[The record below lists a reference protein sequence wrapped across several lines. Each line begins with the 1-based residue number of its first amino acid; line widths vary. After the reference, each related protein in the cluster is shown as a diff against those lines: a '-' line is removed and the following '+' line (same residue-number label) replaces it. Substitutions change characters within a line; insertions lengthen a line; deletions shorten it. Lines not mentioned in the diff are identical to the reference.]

1 MKTKKQNIILATK
14 ILFVLFTTIIIAFYL
29 FRDAVLQQT
38 IAKVS
43 HEMKMDYNSTFTIK
57 KASFEGLSGLNLTE
71 IILVPKNADTLFKI
85 KKLKT
90 SVNLWHLTTGDLQLG
105 TLEVQNGFIQLVKKG
120 KKGNYDAFLK
130 RDNQTPVQNEK
141 RDYAQFAYR
150 IISKVL
156 NLVPT
161 DMILNNLSIRI
172 NDNEKKTNINFQ
184 KLRLV
189 NKQLE
194 TAIQVQTNTFT
205 QHWKIKGFADPRNKK
220 ADIRFVNI
228 DTCAIKMP
236 YLDERFNLKSS
247 FDSIRLNIQNID
259 KDGDEL
265 HIDGFMA
272 IANLKLNHP
281 KIASKDVLLK
291 NAKFDYRFLLGSDF
305 ISIDSTSTVQLNK
318 IKFHPY
324 VAYETEKDTIYKLKV
339 NIPKMN
345 AQDFITSLPDGLFA
359 NFQGMKASGTFDYK
373 LDFAFNQ
380 NKPNQLVFD
389 SKLKKENL
397 KITKYGEANLNKLNG
412 EFVYRALIKN
422 VLQRPVLV
430 GSANPNFTPLD
441 RISPYLRKSV
451 LTTEDPSFFSHR
463 GFISEAFK
471 QSIIKNI
478 KTKKFS
484 RGASTISMQLVK
496 NVFLSREKTVSR
508 KLEEI
513 LLVYILEN
521 NRIVNKERMLEV
533 YFNIIEWGPNVYGI
547 GEASQ
552 FYFQKAPLELSLNE
566 CLYLARII
574 PSPKK
579 FMYQFND
586 QGMLKDFAVQQ
597 ESFLTNIMF
606 RRGLLTS
613 EDTIYKSLPILI
625 SGPAKS
631 FIKFKVQD
639 STQIKMD
646 SLAVDDEFDL

>member
-1 MKTKKQNIILATK
+1 MKTGKQKLLIAAK
-14 ILFVLFTTIIIAFYL
+14 VLFVLFVALLISFYI

-43 HEMKMDYNSTFTIK
+43 HEMQVEYNSSFTIK
-57 KASFEGLSGLNLTE
+57 KASFDGLSRLNLSE

-85 KKLKT
+85 QKLKT
-90 SVNLWHLTTGDLQLG
+90 SVNLWHLLTGDVQLG
-105 TLEVQNGFIQLVKKG
+105 TLEVQNGYFQLVKKG
-120 KKGNYDAFLK
+120 KVRNFDAFLK
-130 RDNQTPVQNEK
+130 KDNQTELSDEK
-141 RDYAQFAYR
+141 RNYAQLAYR
-150 IISKVL
+150 IISKAL

-161 DMILNNLSIRI
+161 DMILDNLSFRLD
-172 NDNEKKTNINFQ
+172 DNGKKATINFQ

-189 NKQLE
+189 NNQLE
-194 TAIQVQTNTFT
+194 TSIKVQTNTIS
-205 QHWKIKGFADPRNKK
+205 QRWKIKGFADPRNKK

-228 DTCAIKMP
+228 DTGAIQMP

-247 FDSIRLNIQNID
+247 FDSIRLSIQNIENY
-259 KDGDEL
+259 GDQL

-281 KIASKDVLLK
+281 KIARKDVLLK

-305 ISIDSTSTVQLNK
+305 ISIDSSSTVQLNK

-324 VAYETEKDTIYKLKV
+324 AAYETGKDTIYKLKI
-339 NIPKMN
+339 NLPKMK
-345 AQDFITSLPDGLFA
+345 AQDFITSLPDGLFTH
-359 NFQGMKASGTFDYK
+359 FQGMEATGTFDYK
-373 LDFAFNQ
+373 LDFAYNQ

-397 KITKYGEANLNKLNG
+397 RITKYGKANLNKLNG

-430 GSANPNFTPLD
+430 GAANPNYTPLD
-441 RISPYLRKSV
+441 QISPYLRKSV
-451 LTTEDPSFFSHR
+451 LTTEDPSFFSHK
-463 GFISEAFK
+463 GFITEAFK
-471 QSIIKNI
+471 QSIVKNI
-478 KTKKFS
+478 RTKKFS

-496 NVFLSREKTVSR
+496 NAFLSREKTVSR

-521 NRIVNKERMLEV
+521 NRIVSKERMLEV

-552 FYFQKAPLELSLNE
+552 FYFQKTPAELSLNE

-586 QGMLKDFAVQQ
+586 QGMLKDFAIKQ
-597 ESFLTNIMF
+597 ESFLTSIML
-606 RRGLLTS
+606 RRGLLTP

-639 STQIKMD
+639 STQIKVD
-646 SLAVDDEFDL
+646 SLANNDEFDL

>member
-1 MKTKKQNIILATK
+1 MRTGKQKIILASK
-14 ILFVLFTTIIIAFYL
+14 ILIVLFVVLIIAFYQ

-43 HEMKMDYNSTFTIK
+43 NEMEVDYNSTFSVK
-57 KASFEGLSGLNLTE
+57 KASFDGISGVNLADVV
-71 IILVPKNADTLFKI
+71 LVPKNADTLFKI
-85 KKLKT
+85 QKLKT
-90 SVNLWHLTTGDLQLG
+90 SVNLWQLLTGDLQLG
-105 TLEVQNGFIQLVKKG
+105 TLEIKNGFIQLVKKG
-120 KKGNYDAFLK
+120 KARNYDAFIK
-130 RDNQTPVQNEK
+130 KDKQTEISNEK

-150 IISKVL
+150 IISKAL

-161 DMILNNLSIRI
+161 DMVLDNLSFRLD
-172 NDNEKKTNINFQ
+172 DNGKKATINFQ

-194 TAIQVQTNTFT
+194 TSIKVQTNTFT
-205 QHWKIKGFADPRNKK
+205 QRWKIKGIADPRNKK
-220 ADIRFVNI
+220 ADIRFFNI
-228 DTCAIKMP
+228 DTGAIKVP
-236 YLDERFNLKSS
+236 YFDERYNLKSS
-247 FDSIRLNIQNID
+247 FDSIRLNIENID
-259 KDGDEL
+259 KEGDEL
-265 HIDGFMA
+265 HVDGFTS
-272 IANLKLNHP
+272 IKNLKINHS
-281 KIASKDVLLK
+281 KIASKDVVIK
-291 NAKFDYRFLLGSDF
+291 NARFDFRFLLGSDF

-318 IKFHPY
+318 VKFHPY
-324 VAYETEKDTIYKLKV
+324 VAYETKKDTVYKLKV
-339 NIPKMN
+339 AIPKIK
-345 AQDFITSLPDGLFA
+345 AQDFISSLPDGLFTH
-359 NFQGMKASGTFDYK
+359 FQGMEAQGNFDYD
-373 LDFAFNQ
+373 LNFSFNK
-380 NKPNQLVFD
+380 NKPDEIVFD
-389 SKLKKENL
+389 SNIKKENL

-412 EFVYRALIKN
+412 EFIYRALIKN
-422 VLQRPVLV
+422 VLQRPILV
-430 GSANPNFTPLD
+430 GSANANYTPLNQ
-441 RISPYLRKSV
+441 ISPYLRKCV
-451 LTTEDPSFFSHR
+451 LTTEDPSFFSHH

-496 NVFLSREKTVSR
+496 NVFLTREKTVSR

-521 NRIVNKERMLEV
+521 NRIVSKERMLEV

-547 GEASQ
+547 GEASR
-552 FYFQKAPLELSLNE
+552 FYFQKSPSELSLNE

-586 QGMLKDFAVQQ
+586 QGMLKDFAIKQ

-606 RRGLLTS
+606 RRGLLTP

-639 STQIKMD
+639 SMQIKVD
-646 SLAVDDEFDL
+646 SLSVDEEFDL

>member
-1 MKTKKQNIILATK
+1 MKTGKQKLILAAK
-14 ILFVLFTTIIIAFYL
+14 ILIVLFVAVIIAFYV

-43 HEMKMDYNSTFTIK
+43 NKMEVDYNSSFTIK
-57 KASFEGLSGLNLTE
+57 KASFDGLSGLNLTE
-71 IILVPKNADTLFKI
+71 ILLVPKNADTLFKI
-85 KKLKT
+85 ETLKT
-90 SVNLWHLTTGDLQLG
+90 SVNLWHLLTGDVQLG
-105 TLEVQNGFIQLVKKG
+105 TLEIQNGFVQLVKKG
-120 KKGNYDAFLK
+120 KTRNFDAFLK
-130 RDNQTPVQNEK
+130 KDNQTKISDEK

-150 IISKVL
+150 IITKVL
-156 NLVPT
+156 NLIPT
-161 DMILNNLSIRI
+161 DMILNNLSFKV
-172 NDNEKKTNINFQ
+172 NDNGNKTNINFQ

-189 NKQLE
+189 NQQLE
-194 TAIQVQTNTFT
+194 TSIQVQTNTLS
-205 QHWKIKGFADPRNKK
+205 QRWKIKGFADPRNKK

-228 DTCAIKMP
+228 DTAAIKMP
-236 YLDERFNLKSS
+236 YLDERFNLKLS

-259 KDGDEL
+259 KNGKKL
-265 HIDGFMA
+265 HIDGFMT
-272 IANLKLNHP
+272 IANLKLNHT
-281 KIASKDVLLK
+281 KIASKDVILK

-305 ISIDSTSTVQLNK
+305 ISIDSSSTIQLNK

-324 VAYETEKDTIYKLKV
+324 VAYETEKDTVYKLRIT
-339 NIPKMN
+339 IPKMK
-345 AQDFITSLPDGLFA
+345 AQDFITSLPNGLFTH
-359 NFQGMKASGTFDYK
+359 FQGMEASGTFDYK
-373 LDFAFNQ
+373 LNFAFNQ

-389 SKLKKENL
+389 SQLKKENL

-412 EFVYRALIKN
+412 EFVYRALINK
-422 VLQRPVLV
+422 VLQRPVLI
-430 GSANPNFTPLD
+430 GAANSNYTSLD
-441 RISPYLRKSV
+441 QISPYLRKSV
-451 LTTEDPSFFSHR
+451 LTTEDPSFFLHH

-471 QSIIKNI
+471 QSIVKNI

-521 NRIVNKERMLEV
+521 NKIVSKERMLEV

-547 GEASQ
+547 GEASR
-552 FYFQKAPLELSLNE
+552 FYFQKAPSELSLNE

-586 QGMLKDFAVQQ
+586 QGMLKNFAVQQ
-597 ESFLTNIMF
+597 ETFLTNIMF
-606 RRGLLTS
+606 RRGLLTP
-613 EDTIYKSLPILI
+613 EDTIYKSLPIYI

-639 STQIKMD
+639 STQIKVD

>member
-1 MKTKKQNIILATK
+1 MKTGKQKIIRAVQ
-14 ILFVLFTTIIIAFYL
+14 ILTVLFAALIIAFYL
-29 FRDAVLQQT
+29 FRDAVLKQT

-43 HEMKMDYNSTFTIK
+43 NEMEIDYNSTFSVK
-57 KASFEGLSGLNLTE
+57 KASFDGISGVNLSDVV
-71 IILVPKNADTLFKI
+71 LVPKNADTLFKI
-85 KKLKT
+85 QKLKT
-90 SVNLWHLTTGDLQLG
+90 SVNLWQLLIGDVQLG
-105 TLEVQNGFIQLVKKG
+105 TLEIKNGYIQLVKKG
-120 KKGNYDAFLK
+120 KVRNFDAFLK
-130 RDNQTPVQNEK
+130 KDKQTEISNEK

-150 IISKVL
+150 IISKAL

-161 DMILNNLSIRI
+161 DMVLDNLSFRL
-172 NDNEKKTNINFQ
+172 NDNGKKATINFQ

-189 NKQLE
+189 NKQIE
-194 TAIQVQTNTFT
+194 TSIKVQTNTFT
-205 QHWKIKGFADPRNKK
+205 QRWRIKGFADPRNKK

-228 DTCAIKMP
+228 DTGAIKVP
-236 YLDERFNLKSS
+236 YFDERYNLKSS
-247 FDSIRLNIQNID
+247 FDSIRLNITNID

-272 IANLKLNHP
+272 ISNLKVNHP
-281 KIASKDVLLK
+281 KIASKDVLFK
-291 NAKFDYRFLLGSDF
+291 NTKFDYRFLLGSDF
-305 ISIDSTSTVQLNK
+305 ISIDSTSTVQFNK

-324 VAYETEKDTIYKLKV
+324 LAYETEKDTVYKLKV
-339 NIPKMN
+339 AIPKMK
-345 AQDFITSLPDGLFA
+345 AQDFIVSLPEGLFTH
-359 NFQGMKASGTFDYK
+359 FQGMEAKGNFDYK
-373 LDFAFNQ
+373 LNFMFNK
-380 NKPNQLVFD
+380 NKPNQLIFD
-389 SKLKKENL
+389 SKLNKENL

-430 GSANPNFTPLD
+430 GSANPNYTPLD
-441 RISPYLRKSV
+441 QISPYLRKSV

-463 GFISEAFK
+463 GFINEAFK
-471 QSIIKNI
+471 QSIVKNI

-521 NRIVNKERMLEV
+521 NRIVSKERMLEV
-533 YFNIIEWGPNVYGI
+533 YFNIIEWGPNIYGI

-552 FYFQKAPLELSLNE
+552 FYFQKTPSELSLNE

-574 PSPKK
+574 PSPRK

-586 QGMLKDFAVQQ
+586 QGMLKDFAVKQ
-597 ESFLTNIMF
+597 ESFLTNIML
-606 RRGLLTS
+606 RRGVLTPD
-613 EDTIYKSLPILI
+613 DTIYKSLPIFI

-631 FIKFKVQD
+631 FIKFKAQD
-639 STQIKMD
+639 STQIKVD
-646 SLAVDDEFDL
+646 SLAVDEEFDL

>member
-1 MKTKKQNIILATK
+1 MKTGKQKIILAAK
-14 ILFVLFTTIIIAFYL
+14 ILSVLFLALIIAFYL

-43 HEMKMDYNSTFTIK
+43 NEMEIDYNSTFSVK
-57 KASFEGLSGLNLTE
+57 KASFDGISGVNLSE
-71 IILVPKNADTLFKI
+71 VVLVPKNADTLFKI
-85 KKLKT
+85 QKLKT
-90 SVNLWHLTTGDLQLG
+90 SVNLWQLAVGDLQLG
-105 TLEVQNGFIQLVKKG
+105 TLEIKNGFIQLVKKG
-120 KKGNYDAFLK
+120 KVRNFDAFLK
-130 RDNQTPVQNEK
+130 KDKQTEISNEK

-150 IISKVL
+150 IISKAL

-161 DMILNNLSIRI
+161 DMVLDNLSFRLD
-172 NDNEKKTNINFQ
+172 DNGKKATINFQ

-189 NKQLE
+189 NKRLE
-194 TAIQVQTNTFT
+194 TSIKVQTNTFT
-205 QHWKIKGFADPRNKK
+205 QRWKIKGFADPRNKK

-228 DTCAIKMP
+228 DTGAIKVP
-236 YLDERFNLKSS
+236 YFDERYNLKSS
-247 FDSIRLNIQNID
+247 FDSIRLNIENID

-272 IANLKLNHP
+272 ITNLKVNHP
-281 KIASKDVLLK
+281 KIASKDVILK

-305 ISIDSTSTVQLNK
+305 ISIDSTSTVQFNK

-324 VAYETEKDTIYKLKV
+324 LAYKTEEDTIYKLKV
-339 NIPKMN
+339 AIPKMK
-345 AQDFITSLPDGLFA
+345 AQDFISSLPDGLFTH
-359 NFQGMKASGTFDYK
+359 FQGMEASGNFDYK
-373 LDFAFNQ
+373 LDFMFNK

-389 SKLKKENL
+389 SKLNKENL

-430 GSANPNFTPLD
+430 GSANPNYTPLD
-441 RISPYLRKSV
+441 QISPYLRKCV

-471 QSIIKNI
+471 QSIVKNI

-521 NRIVNKERMLEV
+521 NRIASKERMLEV
-533 YFNIIEWGPNVYGI
+533 YFNVIEWGPDVYGI
-547 GEASQ
+547 GEASR
-552 FYFQKAPLELSLNE
+552 FYFQKSPSELNLNE

-574 PSPKK
+574 PSPRK

-586 QGMLKDFAVQQ
+586 QGMLKDFAIKQ
-597 ESFLTNIMF
+597 ESFLTNIML
-606 RRGLLTS
+606 RRGLLS
-613 EDTIYKSLPILI
+613 PDDTIYKSLPILI

-639 STQIKMD
+639 STQIKVD
-646 SLAVDDEFDL
+646 SLVVDDEFDL

>member
-1 MKTKKQNIILATK
+1 MKTGKQKIILAAK
-14 ILFVLFTTIIIAFYL
+14 ILSVLFLALIIAFYL
-29 FRDAVLQQT
+29 FRDAVLRQT

-43 HEMKMDYNSTFTIK
+43 NEMEIDYNSTFSVK
-57 KASFEGLSGLNLTE
+57 KASFDGISGVNLSD
-71 IILVPKNADTLFKI
+71 IVLVPKNADTLFKI
-85 KKLKT
+85 QKLKT
-90 SVNLWHLTTGDLQLG
+90 SVNLWQLAVGNLQLG
-105 TLEVQNGFIQLVKKG
+105 TLEIKNGFIQLVKKG
-120 KKGNYDAFLK
+120 KVRNFDAFLK
-130 RDNQTPVQNEK
+130 KDNQTEINNEK
-141 RDYAQFAYR
+141 RDYAQFTYR
-150 IISKVL
+150 IISKAL

-161 DMILNNLSIRI
+161 DMVLDNLSFRL
-172 NDNEKKTNINFQ
+172 NDNEKKATINFQ

-194 TAIQVQTNTFT
+194 TSIKVQTNTFT
-205 QHWKIKGFADPRNKK
+205 QRWKIKGFADPRNKK

-228 DTCAIKMP
+228 DTGAIKVP
-236 YLDERFNLKSS
+236 YFDERYNLKSS

-272 IANLKLNHP
+272 ITNLKINHQ
-281 KIASKDVLLK
+281 KIASKDVILK

-305 ISIDSTSTVQLNK
+305 ISIDSTSTVQFNK

-324 VAYETEKDTIYKLKV
+324 LAYETEEDTIYKLKV
-339 NIPKMN
+339 AIPKMK
-345 AQDFITSLPDGLFA
+345 AQDFISSLPDGLFTH
-359 NFQGMKASGTFDYK
+359 FQGMEANGNFDYK
-373 LDFAFNQ
+373 LDFMFNK

-389 SKLKKENL
+389 SKLNKENL

-430 GSANPNFTPLD
+430 GSVNPNYTPLYQ
-441 RISPYLRKSV
+441 ISPYLRKCV

-463 GFISEAFK
+463 GFINEAFK
-471 QSIIKNI
+471 QSIVKNI

-521 NRIVNKERMLEV
+521 NRIVSKERMLEV
-533 YFNIIEWGPNVYGI
+533 YFNIIEWGPDVYGI
-547 GEASQ
+547 GEASR
-552 FYFQKAPLELSLNE
+552 FYFQKAPSELSLNE

-586 QGMLKDFAVQQ
+586 QGMLKDFAIKQ

-606 RRGLLTS
+606 RRGLLS
-613 EDTIYKSLPILI
+613 PDDTIYKSLPILI

-639 STQIKMD
+639 SMQIKVD
-646 SLAVDDEFDL
+646 SLVVDEEFDL

>member
-1 MKTKKQNIILATK
+1 MKTGKQKLLIAAK
-14 ILFVLFTTIIIAFYL
+14 VLFVLFVALLISFYI

-43 HEMKMDYNSTFTIK
+43 HEMQVEYNSSFTIK
-57 KASFEGLSGLNLTE
+57 KASFDGLSRLNLSE

-85 KKLKT
+85 QKLKT
-90 SVNLWHLTTGDLQLG
+90 SVNLWHLLTGDVQLG
-105 TLEVQNGFIQLVKKG
+105 TLEVQNGYFQLVKKG
-120 KKGNYDAFLK
+120 KVRNFDAFLK
-130 RDNQTPVQNEK
+130 KDNQTELSDEK
-141 RDYAQFAYR
+141 RNYAQLAYR
-150 IISKVL
+150 IISKAL

-161 DMILNNLSIRI
+161 DMILDNLSFRLD
-172 NDNEKKTNINFQ
+172 DNGKKATINFQ

-189 NKQLE
+189 NNQLE
-194 TAIQVQTNTFT
+194 TSIKVQTNTIS
-205 QHWKIKGFADPRNKK
+205 QRWKIKGFADPRNKK

-228 DTCAIKMP
+228 DTGAIQMP

-247 FDSIRLNIQNID
+247 FDSIRLSIQNIENY
-259 KDGDEL
+259 GDQL

-281 KIASKDVLLK
+281 KIARKDVLLK

-305 ISIDSTSTVQLNK
+305 ISIDSSSTVQLNK

-324 VAYETEKDTIYKLKV
+324 AAYETGKDTIYKLKI
-339 NIPKMN
+339 NLPKMK
-345 AQDFITSLPDGLFA
+345 AQDFITSLPDGLFTH
-359 NFQGMKASGTFDYK
+359 FQGMEATGTFDYK
-373 LDFAFNQ
+373 LDFAYNQ

-397 KITKYGEANLNKLNG
+397 RITKYGEANLNKLNG
-412 EFVYRALIKN
+412 EFVYRALINN
-422 VLQRPVLV
+422 VFQRGVLV
-430 GSANPNFTPLD
+430 GNANPNYTPLD
-441 RISPYLRKSV
+441 QISPYLRKSV
-451 LTTEDPSFFSHR
+451 LTTEDPSFFSHK
-463 GFISEAFK
+463 GFITEAFK
-471 QSIIKNI
+471 QSIVKNI
-478 KTKKFS
+478 RTKKFS

-496 NVFLSREKTVSR
+496 NAFLSREKTVSR

-521 NRIVNKERMLEV
+521 NRIVSKERMLEV

-552 FYFQKAPLELSLNE
+552 FYFQKTPAELSLNE

-586 QGMLKDFAVQQ
+586 QGMLKDFAIKQ
-597 ESFLTNIMF
+597 ESFLTSIML
-606 RRGLLTS
+606 RRGLLTP

-639 STQIKMD
+639 STQIKVD
-646 SLAVDDEFDL
+646 SLANNDEFDL

>member
-1 MKTKKQNIILATK
+1 MKTGKQKLLIAAK
-14 ILFVLFTTIIIAFYL
+14 VLFVLFVALLISFYI
-29 FRDAVLQQT
+29 FRDTVLQQT

-43 HEMKMDYNSTFTIK
+43 HEMQVEYNSSFTIK
-57 KASFEGLSGLNLTE
+57 KASFDGLSRLNLSE

-85 KKLKT
+85 QKLKT
-90 SVNLWHLTTGDLQLG
+90 SVNLWHLLTGDVQLG
-105 TLEVQNGFIQLVKKG
+105 TLEVQNGYFQLVKKG
-120 KKGNYDAFLK
+120 KVRNFDAFLK
-130 RDNQTPVQNEK
+130 KDNQTELSDEK
-141 RDYAQFAYR
+141 RNYAQLAYR
-150 IISKVL
+150 IISKAL

-161 DMILNNLSIRI
+161 DMILDNLSFRLD
-172 NDNEKKTNINFQ
+172 DNGKKATINFQ

-189 NKQLE
+189 NNQLE
-194 TAIQVQTNTFT
+194 TSIKVQTNTIS
-205 QHWKIKGFADPRNKK
+205 QRWKIKGFADPRNKK

-228 DTCAIKMP
+228 DTGAIQMP

-247 FDSIRLNIQNID
+247 FDSIQLSIQNIER
-259 KDGDEL
+259 DGDQL

-281 KIASKDVLLK
+281 KIARKDVLLK

-305 ISIDSTSTVQLNK
+305 ISIDSSSTVQLNK

-324 VAYETEKDTIYKLKV
+324 AAYETGKDTIYKLKI
-339 NIPKMN
+339 NLPKMK
-345 AQDFITSLPDGLFA
+345 AQDFITSLPDGLFTH
-359 NFQGMKASGTFDYK
+359 FQGMEATGTFDYK
-373 LDFAFNQ
+373 LDFAYNQ

-397 KITKYGEANLNKLNG
+397 RITKYGKANLNKLNG
-412 EFVYRALIKN
+412 EFVYRALINN
-422 VLQRPVLV
+422 VFQRGVLV
-430 GSANPNFTPLD
+430 GNANPNYTPLD
-441 RISPYLRKSV
+441 QISPYLRKSV
-451 LTTEDPSFFSHR
+451 LTTEDPSFFSHK
-463 GFISEAFK
+463 GFITEAFK
-471 QSIIKNI
+471 QSIVKNI
-478 KTKKFS
+478 RTKKFS

-496 NVFLSREKTVSR
+496 NAFLSREKTVSR

-521 NRIVNKERMLEV
+521 NRIVSKERMLEV

-552 FYFQKAPLELSLNE
+552 FYFQKTPAELSLNE

-586 QGMLKDFAVQQ
+586 QGMLKDFAIKQ
-597 ESFLTNIMF
+597 ESFLTSIML
-606 RRGLLTS
+606 RRGLLTP

-639 STQIKMD
+639 STQIKVD
-646 SLAVDDEFDL
+646 SLANNDEFDL